1 MHLQPQLLQINL
13 SKYKDIWLNIELSNL
28 ITGYD
33 SNGVRFLSQFLQDYT
48 LVFSESVN
56 AGCNKCLSNYLL
68 KYKLKF
74 QVMENTSKY
83 ILKKKYEGISLN
95 DTSSVM
101 VNNRNITDEY
111 AQELLLR
118 FKAEEIFEAYPKVE
132 EIIVKDA
139 EIIKEQIKTKLPKI
153 IKK

>member
-1 MHLQPQLLQINL
+1 
-13 SKYKDIWLNIELSNL
+13 
-28 ITGYD
+28 
-33 SNGVRFLSQFLQDYT
+33 
-48 LVFSESVN
+48 
-56 AGCNKCLSNYLL
+56 
-68 KYKLKF
+68 
-74 QVMENTSKY
+74 MENTSKY